1 MVIATSTKNRVVRE
15 KLTNDVINRFCSRF
29 EVAERSSLVR
39 IPTDKATNESVKSKE
54 WVGGDLNPR
63 SPPCQGGILTRLD
76 HRPNI

>member
-39 IPTDKATNESVKSKE
+39 IAPQTWQYESVILKE
-54 WVGGDLNPR
+54 ERSGGPKEIRTPDPR
-63 SPPCQGGILTRLD
+63 HVKAVS
-76 HRPNI
+76 